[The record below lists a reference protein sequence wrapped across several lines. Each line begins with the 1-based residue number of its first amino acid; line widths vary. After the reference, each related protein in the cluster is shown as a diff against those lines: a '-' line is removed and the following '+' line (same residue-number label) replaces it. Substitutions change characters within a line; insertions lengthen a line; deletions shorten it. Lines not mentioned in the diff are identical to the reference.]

1 MRPMASFDAPARRA
15 RASKGAVVKRA
26 SRGGGHTYAL
36 RFTAYGERRYVTLGS
51 SDQGWS
57 DAKAQA
63 ELERVIEQVRA
74 GTWSAWTPPTEPERE
89 PTFHEFASEWFAA
102 RRGEWRESTQL
113 DYEWQ
118 LSAHLLP
125 FFKDHRLSE
134 ITIAEVDRYRE
145 SKVAEARAIEAAAAT
160 GKPRI
165 REYTDAAG
173 RRQRR
178 PDRPLSPTSIN
189 KTITRLGQV
198 LEVAVERELIL
209 RNPVRVNPRNRKVK
223 ATRPKRAYLDRAEQV
238 AALLDAAGEMD
249 HQAKSNGQVPR
260 RALLATLTFAG
271 LRIGEALE
279 LRWRDVDIAGAR
291 VSVRQSK
298 TDAGVRYV
306 DLLPALHDELTAL
319 KAGAADTSGD
329 MFAFPSATGRTPL
342 DRNRVRNRV
351 LTPAI
356 AKANER
362 LEAAGGAA
370 LPDGL
375 TLHGL
380 RRTFCSVLVALGKDP
395 AYVMSQMGHTDPTV
409 TLGIYAQVMRS
420 SDKNRE
426 RLAALVGGETHPRR
440 ATAAPPVTTG

>member
-1 MRPMASFDAPARRA
+1 MASIDAPARRA
-15 RASKGAVVKRA
+15 RAPKGAVVKKVA
-26 SRGGGHTYAL
+26 RGGHIYAL

-51 SDQGWS
+51 SDGGWT

-74 GTWSAWTPPTEPERE
+74 GTWTPWTPAAEPLPE

-145 SKVAEARAIEAAAAT
+145 SKVAEARAIEAAAAK
-160 GKPRI
+160 GRPRI
-165 REYTDAAG
+165 REYTDAVG
-173 RRQRR
+173 RRHRR

-198 LEVAVERELIL
+198 LEVAVERELIM

-249 HQAKSNGQVPR
+249 RQAKSNGRLPR

-279 LRWRDVDIAGAR
+279 LRWRDVDLAGAR
-291 VSVRQSK
+291 LRVRQSK

-306 DLLPALHDELTAL
+306 DLLPALHDELAAL
-319 KAGAADTSGD
+319 KARAADPGGD
-329 MFAFPSATGRTPL
+329 AFVFPSATGTTPL

-351 LTPAI
+351 LAPAV
-356 AKANER
+356 AKASER
-362 LEAAGGAA
+362 TEAGGGAA

-380 RRTFCSVLVALGKDP
+380 RRTFCSILVALGKDP
-395 AYVMSQMGHTDPTV
+395 AYAMAQMGHTDPTV
-409 TLGIYAQVMRS
+409 TLGIYAQVMRGS
-420 SDKNRE
+420 ENDRAQ
-426 RLAALVGGETHPRR
+426 LATLVGTERGGEVG
-440 ATAAPPVTTG
+440 AVAAAPTGMGG

>member
-1 MRPMASFDAPARRA
+1 MATRDTAAARRTYA
-15 RASKGAVVKRA
+15 PKGAVVKKA
-26 SRGGGHTYAL
+26 ARGGGHAYAL
-36 RFTAYGERRYVTLGS
+36 RFTAYGERRYVTLGR
-51 SDQGWS
+51 SDAGWS

-63 ELERVIEQVRA
+63 ELERVIEEVRA
-74 GTWSAWTPPTEPERE
+74 GTWSAWEPPTEPEPE

-134 ITIAEVDRYRE
+134 ITIAEVDHYRE
-145 SKVAEARAIEAAAAT
+145 SKVAEARAIEAAAAK
-160 GKPRI
+160 GRPRV

-178 PDRPLSPTSIN
+178 PDRTLSPTSIN

-209 RNPVRVNPRNRKVK
+209 RNPVRVNPRNRKLK
-223 ATRPKRAYLDRAEQV
+223 ATRPKRAYLDRAVQV
-238 AALLDAAGEMD
+238 TALLDAAGEMD
-249 HQAKSNGQVPR
+249 REARSNGQVPR

-279 LRWRDVDIAGAR
+279 LRWRDADLAGGR
-291 VSVRQSK
+291 LRVRQSK
-298 TDAGVRYV
+298 TDAGVRHV
-306 DLLPALHDELTAL
+306 DLLPVLRDELATL
-319 KAGAADTSGD
+319 KAGAADPSGD
-329 MFAFPSATGRTPL
+329 AFVFPSATGRTPL

-356 AKANER
+356 EKASER
-362 LEAAGGAA
+362 LESASGAA
-370 LPDGL
+370 LPEGL

-380 RRTFCSVLVALGKDP
+380 RRTFCSILVALGRDP

-409 TLGIYAQVMRS
+409 TLGIYAQVMRCS
-420 SDKNRE
+420 ENDRVQ
-426 RLAALVGGETHPRR
+426 LAALVAGERDDAIG
-440 ATAAPPVTTG
+440 ATTLASG

>member
-1 MRPMASFDAPARRA
+1 MASTDAPRRG
-15 RASKGAVVKRA
+15 RAPKGAVVKKA
-26 SRGGGHTYAL
+26 ARGGGQSYAL
-36 RFTAYGERRYVTLGS
+36 RFTAYGERRYVTLGG
-51 SDQGWS
+51 SDGGWS

-74 GTWSAWTPPTEPERE
+74 GTWAPWAPAAEPLPE

-145 SKVAEARAIEAAAAT
+145 SKVAEAREIEAAAAK
-160 GKPRI
+160 GRPRI

-198 LEVAVERELIL
+198 LEVAVERDLIL
-209 RNPVRVNPRNRKVK
+209 RNPVRVHPRNRKVK

-249 HQAKSNGQVPR
+249 RQAKSNGQVPR

-279 LRWRDVDIAGAR
+279 LRWRDVDLAAGRLR
-291 VSVRQSK
+291 VRESK
-298 TDAGVRYV
+298 TDAGIRYV
-306 DLLPALHDELTAL
+306 DLLPALHDELADL
-319 KAGAADTSGD
+319 KARATNVSGD
-329 MFAFPSATGRTPL
+329 AFAFPSATGRTPL

-351 LTPAI
+351 LAPAV
-356 AKANER
+356 AKASER
-362 LEAAGGAA
+362 LEADGGAA

-380 RRTFCSVLVALGKDP
+380 RRTFCSILVALGRDP
-395 AYVMSQMGHTDPTV
+395 AYVMAQMGHTDPAV
-409 TLGIYAQVMRS
+409 TLGIYAQVMRGTE
-420 SDKNRE
+420 DDRA
-426 RLAALVGGETHPRR
+426 RLAALVGVEWDRR
-440 ATAAPPVTTG
+440 TAGFGAAPAGARI